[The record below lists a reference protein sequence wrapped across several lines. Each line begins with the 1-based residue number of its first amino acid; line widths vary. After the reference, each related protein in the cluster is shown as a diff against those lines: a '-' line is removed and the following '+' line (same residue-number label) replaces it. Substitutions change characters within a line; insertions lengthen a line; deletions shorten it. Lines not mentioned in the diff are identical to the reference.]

1 MVAAVVSTCIRAA
14 MTHPIGMG
22 NKFSVRFSCCLRAS
36 IDSRY
41 LSMWILGFRLAAL
54 AGQNSGLV
62 LRNNGSTEW
71 CRHKQIRGKCCNLV
85 IHSELRCRF
94 GKAPFALLQRRCA
107 LQTGVSKRVSI
118 QWPQDIFDA
127 ISRAPSARAIPGVLC
142 ARGQSEEEQGLHTNS
157 VGHGRSTLSC
167 AL

>member
-1 MVAAVVSTCIRAA
+1 MGERGHMWVFCRRHTKEPVPVMTAVVCTCIRAA

-62 LRNNGSTEW
+62 LRASTEW
-71 CRHKQIRGKCCNLV
+71 CQHKQIRGRCCHLV

-94 GKAPFALLQRRCA
+94 GKASLALLQRRCA
-107 LQTGVSKRVSI
+107 LQTDVSKRVSI
-118 QWPQDIFDA
+118 RWPQDIFDA
-127 ISRAPSARAIPGVLC
+127 VSSAPSARAIRNLTRCTVRWG
-142 ARGQSEEEQGLHTNS
+142 AE
-157 VGHGRSTLSC
+157 
-167 AL
+167 